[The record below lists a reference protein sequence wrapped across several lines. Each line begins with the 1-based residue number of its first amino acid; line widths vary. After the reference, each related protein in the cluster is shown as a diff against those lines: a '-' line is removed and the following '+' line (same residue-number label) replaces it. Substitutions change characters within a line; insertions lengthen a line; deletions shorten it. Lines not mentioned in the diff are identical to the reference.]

1 MQQINESTLQ
11 ESSSLMNGSFE
22 AFEND
27 NDNGMELNSIPLS
40 MDMSDDSDDSS
51 SGHMSSGN
59 SPLPKKADFS
69 NKQFFN
75 YENLYTSNIGTPDIS
90 ANYDTFSSAEKS
102 HMSMKSSFQ
111 DTQSSFMNDS
121 KHASGKSI
129 NLSILPTEL
138 SKSLDKSNT
147 VCANQMKGTR
157 TRSRRDMNE
166 WGKVSVFSY
175 FKDKNGI
182 MLQQPNQTPQP
193 FSYFNKTYPCCKLIG
208 SGHFAATYE
217 VDCNRYGKSAI
228 KKLLIPRNQFYKE
241 KEVFNHEILGKH
253 LNIVEFFLAWVE
265 ENTLFIQ
272 MELCKFSC
280 NDLKTFFNSCID
292 NSNPQWV
299 FLADCSRGLQH
310 LHAHNILHL
319 DVKPANILLGS
330 DYYFKLCDFG
340 CSANNAEQFITGEHV
355 DGNFE
360 APELASRI
368 VSNKADVYALGECV
382 KTLTCENVDN
392 CDADLA
398 SVVERMKKCDYMER
412 PNASAICNCK
422 EITVRNIAQFRMD
435 IQATLEP
442 VIEERAKEE
451 QKKKSIEQIPRNSF

>member
-1 MQQINESTLQ
+1 
-11 ESSSLMNGSFE
+11 
-22 AFEND
+22 
-27 NDNGMELNSIPLS
+27 
-40 MDMSDDSDDSS
+40 
-51 SGHMSSGN
+51 
-59 SPLPKKADFS
+59 
-69 NKQFFN
+69 
-75 YENLYTSNIGTPDIS
+75 
-90 ANYDTFSSAEKS
+90 
-102 HMSMKSSFQ
+102 
-111 DTQSSFMNDS
+111 MNDS

-129 NLSILPTEL
+129 NLSITPKQL
-138 SKSLDKSNT
+138 SDSLYKSRKD
-147 VCANQMKGTR
+147 
-157 TRSRRDMNE
+157 
-166 WGKVSVFSY
+166 WGKVFVFSS
-175 FKDKNGI
+175 FKNKNGT
-182 MLQQPNQTPQP
+182 MLHQANQTPQP
-193 FSYFNKTYPCCKLIG
+193 FPYFNETYPSRKLIG
-208 SGHFAATYE
+208 SGYFAAAYK
-217 VDCNRYGKSAI
+217 VDCKKFGKSAI
-228 KKLLIPRNQFYKE
+228 KRLSKPRSQFYKE
-241 KEVFNHEILGKH
+241 KEVFNHEIVGKH
-253 LNIVEFFLAWVE
+253 FNVVEFFLAWVE
-265 ENTLFIQ
+265 DSILFIQ
-272 MELCKFSC
+272 MELCEFSC
-280 NDLKTFFNSCID
+280 NGLKTFLTSCID

-299 FLADCSRGLQH
+299 FLADCSRGLHH

-330 DYYFKLCDFG
+330 DYFFKLGDFG
-340 CSANNAEQFITGEHV
+340 CSAKNAEQFVIGEHV

-360 APELASRI
+360 APELARRI